1 VAVAVV
7 AEPGHPFAAA
17 LAGTGVRVEPVVVP
31 GRAYLRE
38 RAAVREIASRL
49 DVRIIHTHGY
59 RADVVNGLAVQG
71 QAVHAVTTV
80 HGFTGG
86 GWRNRFY
93 ETLQRRAFRRF
104 DAVVAVSE
112 PLARAVVGWGT
123 PEAHVHLIPNGYEA
137 AGPLLSRADARAAL
151 GLPREG
157 FVIGWVGRLSREK
170 GLDVLLSSLSLMRD
184 RPITVAVMGAGREQE
199 SLEALAR
206 ASGIAPAVRWLGL
219 VPDAGRFF
227 RAFDIFVLSSRTEG
241 TPIALFE
248 AMDAG
253 IPVIATAVGG
263 VPAVVSE
270 REALLIASEDSVA
283 LARALRTIQDDPSA
297 AHARSIAARE
307 RLAEVYGL
315 EPWIE
320 RYDHLYAELTGT
332 NEQTTAGAR

>member
-1 VAVAVV
+1 
-7 AEPGHPFAAA
+7 
-17 LAGTGVRVEPVVVP
+17 
-31 GRAYLRE
+31 
-38 RAAVREIASRL
+38 
-49 DVRIIHTHGY
+49 
-59 RADVVNGLAVQG
+59 
-71 QAVHAVTTV
+71 
-80 HGFTGG
+80 
-86 GWRNRFY
+86 
-93 ETLQRRAFRRF
+93 
-104 DAVVAVSE
+104 
-112 PLARAVVGWGT
+112 
-123 PEAHVHLIPNGYEA
+123 
-137 AGPLLSRADARAAL
+137 
-151 GLPREG
+151 
-157 FVIGWVGRLSREK
+157 
-170 GLDVLLSSLSLMRD
+170 
-184 RPITVAVMGAGREQE
+184 MGAGREQE